1 MNDLD
6 IESKF
11 DPFLK
16 LKMGKA
22 DEYLEN
28 ERLEELKHQEF
39 LKENQAYR
47 DQLEVEVT
55 QSVIKKMFTTNLRLF
70 KDIWSGREPCE
81 RFDMYHLGGGSRQS
95 LMHRQIT
102 DPFSDSQLSWTL
114 ELIKEKLM
122 SNLSPQDQL
131 KMHDFVWL
139 VMLPEIFLR
148 FYMDHFSLERHEA
161 LRRIRNTPLHP
172 ENKE

>member
-55 QSVIKKMFTTNLRLF
+55 QSVIKKMFTTNI
-70 KDIWSGREPCE
+70 KI
-81 RFDMYHLGGGSRQS
+81 
-95 LMHRQIT
+95 I
-102 DPFSDSQLSWTL
+102 L
-114 ELIKEKLM
+114 ELLNELRNYDEKILEC
-122 SNLSPQDQL
+122 S
-131 KMHDFVWL
+131 DFPRPYKL
-139 VMLPEIFLR
+139 YKSQIITYRL
-148 FYMDHFSLERHEA
+148 
-161 LRRIRNTPLHP
+161 
-172 ENKE
+172 